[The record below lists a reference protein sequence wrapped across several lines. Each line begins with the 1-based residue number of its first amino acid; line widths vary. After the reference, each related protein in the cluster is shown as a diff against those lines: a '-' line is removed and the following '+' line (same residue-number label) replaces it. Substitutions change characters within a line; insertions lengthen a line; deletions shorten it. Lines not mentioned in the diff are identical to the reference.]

1 MNGSIFPLA
10 APAFD
15 DLVREALSLIP
26 AYAPQWTNHN
36 PSDPGITLVELLAYY
51 TEILAYRALRITP
64 DAKLNYLRLLDG
76 GAAEATDALHGQP
89 VAAVDDAIR
98 SRVRALSQ
106 TPCAV
111 TCRDFEQA
119 ATIAAQQKLGSGHA
133 VRALCVAGVDLRR
146 SAAADSD
153 APADISVVLAPEQAL
168 SEQALRALCDHVQQ
182 ALAPRCLL
190 TTRVHVVAP
199 VYVQVFVGCRIAL
212 HAGCSLPA
220 AIAAIDEALRRRF
233 GPADTGESLADARP
247 LGQALHLSEVAEVID
262 RTDGI
267 DYVEQLAVLR
277 MRASGGEGGGDD
289 DDADAD
295 WRTGVRIGSVSHPG
309 QDARLGGRVSVAMRR
324 IQLDDIGEA
333 ESVTL
338 YPWEAVRVKLEP
350 QAVIEITDGDDGTN
364 AANAWGAQDGR

>member
-1 MNGSIFPLA
+1 MNGSTFPFA
-10 APAFD
+10 APEFD

-76 GAAEATDALHGQP
+76 GAGEATDALHGQP

-98 SRVRALSQ
+98 ARVRALSQ
-106 TPCAV
+106 TQCAV

-119 ATIAAQQKLGSGHA
+119 ATIAAQQKLGNGHA

-146 SAAADSD
+146 SAAGDSD
-153 APADISVVLAPEQAL
+153 APADISVVLAPEQEL

-212 HAGCSLPA
+212 HAACLLPA
-220 AIAAIDEALRRRF
+220 AIVAIDEALRRRF
-233 GPADTGESLADARP
+233 GPADAGESLADARP
-247 LGQALHLSEVAEVID
+247 LGQTLHLSEVAEVID

-267 DYVEQLAVLR
+267 DYVEQLKVLR
-277 MRASGGEGGGDD
+277 MRASGGGDD
-289 DDADAD
+289 DDAD

-324 IQLDDIGEA
+324 IELDDIGEV

-338 YPWEAVRVKLEP
+338 YPWEAVRVTFEP
-350 QAVIEITDGDDGTN
+350 QAVTEIIDGDDGRN
-364 AANAWGAQDGR
+364 ATGAWGAQDGR